1 MIGNHMEDVETL
13 LAGSAR
19 AHGHLCAGQVIGVRM
34 ALLGLAL
41 VGLENTR
48 TGPDIKKLV
57 VYVEID
63 RCATDAIAYV
73 TGVKL
78 GRRSLKFKDYG
89 VMAAT
94 FVNLE
99 TGRAF
104 RVVSTERSR
113 DLAAAYAPDV
123 TNRADARLTAYKRLP
138 LSELFDVHEVRMD
151 IPETDFPGPTR
162 AKAVCD
168 SCGVVVRDGREI
180 RENGRTLCHFCHGSV
195 YYKHP
200 LKIDLSKKNL
210 STRATGWSEP

>member
-1 MIGNHMEDVETL
+1 MDKHTLNDFETL

-19 AHGHLCAGQVIGVRM
+19 EHGHLCAGQVIGVRM
-34 ALLGLAL
+34 AILGLNL
-41 VGLENTR
+41 VGLRNTR
-48 TGPDIKKLV
+48 NGPDIKKLV

-63 RCATDAIAYV
+63 RCATDAIGYV

-99 TGRAF
+99 TQRAF

-113 DLAAAYAPDV
+113 DLAASYVPDILDQSS
-123 TNRADARLTAYKRLP
+123 AQLEAYKRMP
-138 LSELFDVHEVRMD
+138 LHDLFDVFEVRVD

-162 AKAVCD
+162 AKAVCE
-168 SCGVVVRDGREI
+168 SCGAVVRDGREI
-180 RENGRTLCHFCHGSV
+180 HENGRVLCHFCHGDV

-200 LKIDLSKKNL
+200 LRVDLVKKNL
-210 STRATGWSEP
+210 SA

>member
-1 MIGNHMEDVETL
+1 MTLNHMEDFETL
-13 LAGSAR
+13 LAGSVK
-19 AHGHLCAGQVIGVRM
+19 AHGHLCPGQVIGVRM
-34 ALLGLAL
+34 ALLGLFL
-41 VGLENTR
+41 LGLENTR

-99 TGRAF
+99 IGRAF

-113 DLAAAYAPDV
+113 DLVTVYAPEIQDF
-123 TNRADARLTAYKRLP
+123 RSAQLEAYKRMP
-138 LSELFDVHEVRMD
+138 LSELFEVYEVRVD
-151 IPETDFPGPTR
+151 IPETDYPGPTR
-162 AKAVCD
+162 AKALCD
-168 SCGVVVRDGREI
+168 RCGAVVRDGREI
-180 RENGRTLCHFCHGSV
+180 RENGRVFCHFCHGSV
-195 YYKHP
+195 YYRHP
-200 LKIDLSKKNL
+200 LKIDLSQKMNPL
-210 STRATGWSEP
+210 TTG